1 MRVKRIYKIHSSGW
15 LPNDAT
21 IRTIDSL
28 GHSIKIKGIDAIRYL
43 MVMGIPNKGRIVD
56 HQSRVSKFPVVPLVH
71 GGGWR
76 GCFDGTCWRCFG
88 WHRRWMGLGLE
99 RLIQQFSDPYPSITG
114 PKQKKRSTAQNTT
127 KKAFVCLENPL
138 IGKQLLRFDYRPR
151 SLFCIENELFW
162 HLK

>member
-1 MRVKRIYKIHSSGW
+1 MSVKRIYKIHSSGW

-28 GHSIKIKGIDAIRYL
+28 GHSIKIQGIDGIRYL
-43 MVMGIPNKGRIVD
+43 MVMGIPNKGRTVD

-114 PKQKKRSTAQNTT
+114 PKQKNVQRLRILLKRPL
-127 KKAFVCLENPL
+127 FV
-138 IGKQLLRFDYRPR
+138 
-151 SLFCIENELFW
+151 
-162 HLK
+162 